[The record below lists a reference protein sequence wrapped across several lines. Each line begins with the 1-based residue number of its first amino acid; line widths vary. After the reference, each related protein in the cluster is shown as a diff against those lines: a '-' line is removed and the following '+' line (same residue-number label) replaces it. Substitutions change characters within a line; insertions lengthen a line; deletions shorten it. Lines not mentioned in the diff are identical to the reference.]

1 MYEAEKK
8 ELVEICRLLYDRNLV
23 AASDGNI
30 SVRIN
35 DRHLLITPS
44 GKNKGFLHPQEI
56 IVIDM
61 DGNVIEGKGKAS
73 REYPMHRTIYMGRKD
88 VNAIVHTH
96 PVYAT
101 AFAMTGQS
109 IPDNY
114 LIESRVS
121 LGKVG
126 LAAYAPAGSV
136 QLAEN
141 IKPFVKDCNAV
152 LLMNHGAIAYGENLM
167 SAYNKMEVLETV
179 AKTIIVS
186 RQIGIPVPIMD

>member
-8 ELVEICRLLYDRNLV
+8 ELVEICKLLYDRNLV
-23 AASDGNI
+23 VASDGNI
-30 SVRIN
+30 SVRID

>member
-8 ELVEICRLLYDRNLV
+8 ELVEICKLLYDRNLV
-23 AASDGNI
+23 VASDGNI
-30 SVRIN
+30 SVRID

-101 AFAMTGQS
+101 AFAMTGQN

-136 QLAEN
+136 ELAEN

>member
-8 ELVEICRLLYDRNLV
+8 ELVEICKLLYDRNLV

-35 DRHLLITPS
+35 DIHLLITPS
-44 GKNKGFLHPQEI
+44 GKNKGFLHPEEI
-56 IVIDM
+56 IVIDI

-73 REYPMHRTIYMGRKD
+73 REYPMHRTIYMERND
-88 VNAIVHTH
+88 VNAVVHTH

-101 AFAMTGQS
+101 AFAMTGQN

-114 LIESRVS
+114 LIESRVA

-126 LAAYAPAGSV
+126 LAPYAPAGSL
-136 QLAEN
+136 QLAQN
-141 IKPFVKDCNAV
+141 IRPFVKDCNAV

-179 AKTIIVS
+179 SKTIIVS
-186 RQIGIPVPIMD
+186 RQVGIPVPIMD

>member
-8 ELVEICRLLYDRNLV
+8 ELVEICKLLYDRNLV
-23 AASDGNI
+23 AACDGNI
-30 SVRIN
+30 SERIN
-35 DRHLLITPS
+35 DIHLLITPS
-44 GKNKGFLHPQEI
+44 GKNKGFLHPEEI
-56 IVIDM
+56 IVIDI

-73 REYPMHRTIYMGRKD
+73 REYPMHRTIYMERND
-88 VNAIVHTH
+88 VNSVVHTH

-101 AFAMTGQS
+101 AFAMTGQN

-114 LIESRVS
+114 LIESRVA

-126 LAAYAPAGSV
+126 LAPYAPAGSL

-141 IKPFVKDCNAV
+141 IRPFVKDCNAV
-152 LLMNHGAIAYGENLM
+152 LLMNHGAITYGENLM

-179 AKTIIVS
+179 SKTIIVS
-186 RQIGIPVPIMD
+186 RQVGIPSPIMD

>member
-8 ELVEICRLLYDRNLV
+8 ELVEICKLLYDRNLV

-101 AFAMTGQS
+101 AFPMTGQN

>member
-8 ELVEICRLLYDRNLV
+8 ELVEICKLLYDRNLV

-101 AFAMTGQS
+101 AFAMTGQN

>member
-8 ELVEICRLLYDRNLV
+8 ELAVICKLLYDRNLV

-30 SVRIN
+30 SVRLN

-44 GKNKGFLHPQEI
+44 GKNKGFLHPEEM

-73 REYPMHRTIYMGRKD
+73 REYPMHRTIYMERSD
-88 VNAIVHTH
+88 VNAVVHTH

-101 AFAMTGQS
+101 AFAMTGQN

-114 LIESRVS
+114 LIESRVA

-126 LAAYAPAGSV
+126 LAPYAPAGSL

-141 IKPFVKDCNAV
+141 IRPFVKDCNAV
-152 LLMNHGAIAYGENLM
+152 LLMNHGAIAYGESLM

-186 RQIGIPVPIMD
+186 QKIGTPVPIMD

>member
-8 ELVEICRLLYDRNLV
+8 ELIEICKLLYDRNLV
-23 AASDGNI
+23 AACDGNI
-30 SVRIN
+30 SERIN
-35 DRHLLITPS
+35 DIHLLITPS
-44 GKNKGFLHPQEI
+44 GKNKGFLHPEEI
-56 IVIDM
+56 IVIDI

-73 REYPMHRTIYMGRKD
+73 REYPMHRTIYMERND
-88 VNAIVHTH
+88 VNSVVHTH

-101 AFAMTGQS
+101 AFAMTGQN

-114 LIESRVS
+114 LIESRVA

-126 LAAYAPAGSV
+126 LAPYAPAGSL

-141 IKPFVKDCNAV
+141 IRPFVKDCNAV
-152 LLMNHGAIAYGENLM
+152 LLMNHGAITYGENLM

-179 AKTIIVS
+179 SKTIIVS
-186 RQIGIPVPIMD
+186 RQVGIPSPIMD